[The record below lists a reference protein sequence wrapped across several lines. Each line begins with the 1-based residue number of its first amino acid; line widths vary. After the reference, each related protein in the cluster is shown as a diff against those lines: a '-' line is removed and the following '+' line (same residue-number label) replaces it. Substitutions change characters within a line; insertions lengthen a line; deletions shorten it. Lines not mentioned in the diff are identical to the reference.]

1 MSRSLTSLL
10 QPRLTLRPAR
20 LTTTTYRPLRSIKT
34 MSHIPQLD
42 GLKIEE
48 QVHKADATQ
57 RTQRGMLPPLMCP
70 LEL

>member
-1 MSRSLTSLL
+1 
-10 QPRLTLRPAR
+10 
-20 LTTTTYRPLRSIKT
+20 